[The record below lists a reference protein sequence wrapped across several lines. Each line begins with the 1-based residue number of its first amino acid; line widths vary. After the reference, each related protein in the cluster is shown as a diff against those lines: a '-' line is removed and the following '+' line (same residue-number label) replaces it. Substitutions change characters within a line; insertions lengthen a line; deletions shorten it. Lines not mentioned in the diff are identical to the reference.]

1 MENAMNMNEKD
12 IKRGKS
18 KGRLTL
24 PSEENF
30 LEETKEMMERLGADA
45 LRDADGTKLPDE
57 VKDLDADIYTTY
69 FVARE
74 NNDFAKKHLDERQQ
88 AYLMSAYHTALGDL
102 LDIDVMEGY
111 FVQQILPD
119 VVYDPKKY
127 WEVIDRTTGDVVK
140 PKYWQVLE
148 DGKTVRIENTEA
160 YHQYT
165 VNFLAYM
172 TWDITSMYNHIT
184 NDWGDREHQIP
195 FNAMGKASS
204 TFMEEELERWLKDNP
219 KTDIVRFTT
228 FFYHFTLIF
237 NSDAMEKFVDW
248 FGYSASVSAEA
259 MDAFEKEK
267 GYRLRPEDIID
278 QGYYNSPFSLP
289 SKAFSDYMDFLCR
302 FVSQK
307 AKRLV
312 DIVHRYGKKAV
323 MFLGDNWIGTEPYG
337 RYFQDIGLDGVAATF
352 L

>member
-12 IKRGKS
+12 IKRAKS

-45 LRDADGTKLPDE
+45 LRDADGTKLTDE
-57 VKDLDADIYTTY
+57 VKDLDAEIYTTY

-88 AYLMSAYHTALGDL
+88 TYLMSAYHTALGDL

-111 FVQQILPD
+111 FDQQILPD
-119 VVYDPKKY
+119 VVHDPKKY

-140 PKYWQVLE
+140 PEHWQVLE
-148 DGKTVRIENTEA
+148 DGKTVRIEKTEA

-302 FVSQK
+302 FVS
-307 AKRLV
+307 
-312 DIVHRYGKKAV
+312 
-323 MFLGDNWIGTEPYG
+323 
-337 RYFQDIGLDGVAATF
+337 
-352 L
+352 